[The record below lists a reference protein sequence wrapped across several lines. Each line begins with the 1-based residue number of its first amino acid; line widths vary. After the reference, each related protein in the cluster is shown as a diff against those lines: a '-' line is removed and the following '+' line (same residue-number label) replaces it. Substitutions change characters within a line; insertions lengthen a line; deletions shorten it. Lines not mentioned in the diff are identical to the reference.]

1 MVNDGRSD
9 NEADD
14 GTVSYTIRN
23 IPGYLDY
30 IITSQAASA
39 GKPKTTWLRELLVD
53 TFRDDISNFIRKSGL
68 VASLDAELFE
78 YLRASADPNG
88 YSGLLPGINEGYI
101 SFLNLKNDDDLKR
114 ILFNNAP
121 YLRDMARVGMAGI
134 SYFRRGLSLEL
145 ALFAELAAQDWAVIR
160 MAWEKAF
167 YSTQPD
173 AENQFY
179 KNIDSVRLLKNLSSL
194 VPGFVTEGSFV
205 TLYSYRPASYGESAW
220 RVQVMLKDGHNGAVP
235 APVPR
240 FPGWVII
247 ADPGYTTSLSSP
259 DGTGPAYFFRNNR
272 CEFHVYAWHAGEF
285 VTDENVEI
293 GLTQQLLACI
303 ESQMV

>member
-1 MVNDGRSD
+1 MLNDDSLD
-9 NEADD
+9 TMSDD

-23 IPGYLDY
+23 IPGKLDG

-39 GKPKTTWLRELLVD
+39 GKPKATWLREKLADVFSD
-53 TFRDDISNFIRKSGL
+53 HIQNFVRKNGL
-68 VASLDAELFE
+68 VASLDAELLE
-78 YLRASADPNG
+78 YLQASADPNG
-88 YSGLLPGINEGYI
+88 YSGLQPGIDKGYI
-101 SFLNLKNDDDLKR
+101 NYLNLKCDDDLVR
-114 ILFNNAP
+114 ILFSNAP

-134 SYFRRGLSLEL
+134 NYFRPGLSLEL
-145 ALFAELAAQDWAVIR
+145 ALFAELAAQEDAIIR
-160 MAWEKAF
+160 MARENAF

-179 KNIDSVRLLKNLSSL
+179 KHIDSVRLLKKLTPL

-220 RVQVMLKDGHNGAVP
+220 RVQVTQKDGHKGNQP

-240 FPGWVII
+240 FPGWVIV

-259 DGTGPAYFFRNNR
+259 GGTGPAYFFRNNR

-285 VTDENVEI
+285 VSDEDTEI
-293 GLTQQLLACI
+293 GLTQKLLTCI

>member
-1 MVNDGRSD
+1 MIHDSRLDTES
-9 NEADD
+9 DD

-23 IPGYLDY
+23 ISASLDAN
-30 IITSQAASA
+30 ITSQAASA
-39 GKPKTTWLRELLVD
+39 GKPKTTWLRELLAD
-53 TFRDDISNFIRKSGL
+53 IFRDHIQNFVRKNRL

-78 YLRASADPNG
+78 YLRASADPDG
-88 YSGLLPGINEGYI
+88 YSGLQPGLNKSYIN
-101 SFLNLKNDDDLKR
+101 FLDLNNDDDLKR

-121 YLRDMARVGMAGI
+121 YLRDMARVGMAGV
-134 SYFRRGLSLEL
+134 SYFRQGLSLEL
-145 ALFAELAAQDWAVIR
+145 ALFAELAAQDEAVIR

-179 KNIDSVRLLKNLSSL
+179 KSIDSVRLLKNLSCL

-220 RVQVMLKDGHNGAVP
+220 RVQVMLKDGHNGKQP
-235 APVPR
+235 APVPK
-240 FPGWVII
+240 FPGWVIV
-247 ADPGYTTSLSSP
+247 ADPGYATSLSLP
-259 DGTGPAYFFRNNR
+259 GGTGPAYFFRNNR

-285 VTDENVEI
+285 VTDGNTEKN
-293 GLTQQLLACI
+293 LTQQLLTFI

>member
-1 MVNDGRSD
+1 MIID
-9 NEADD
+9 NRQDSEADD

-23 IPGYLDY
+23 ISASLDAN
-30 IITSQAASA
+30 ITSQAASA
-39 GKPKTTWLRELLVD
+39 GKPKATWLREMLA
-53 TFRDDISNFIRKSGL
+53 DIFSDHIQNFVRKNGL
-68 VASLDAELFE
+68 VASLDAELLE

-121 YLRDMARVGMAGI
+121 YLRDMARVGMAGVG
-134 SYFRRGLSLEL
+134 YFRRGLSLEL
-145 ALFAELAAQDWAVIR
+145 ALFAELAAQDEAVIR

-167 YSTQPD
+167 YSPQPD

-179 KNIDSVRLLKNLSSL
+179 KHIDSVRLLKKLPPL

-205 TLYSYRPASYGESAW
+205 ILYSYRPVSYGESGW
-220 RVQVMLKDGHNGAVP
+220 RVQAILKDGHNGKQPV
-235 APVPR
+235 PVPR
-240 FPGWVII
+240 FPGWVIV

-285 VTDENVEI
+285 VTDGAVENN
-293 GLTQQLLACI
+293 LTQQLLACI
-303 ESQMV
+303 ENQMV

>member
-220 RVQVMLKDGHNGAVP
+220 RVQGMLKDGHNGAVP

-259 DGTGPAYFFRNNR
+259 GGTGPAYFFRNNR

>member
-9 NEADD
+9 NEAYD

-259 DGTGPAYFFRNNR
+259 GGTGPAYFFRNNR

>member
-134 SYFRRGLSLEL
+134 SYFRRGCRLNWPCLQSWPLRIGLLSE
-145 ALFAELAAQDWAVIR
+145 WPG
-160 MAWEKAF
+160 K
-167 YSTQPD
+167 
-173 AENQFY
+173 
-179 KNIDSVRLLKNLSSL
+179 RLLLH
-194 VPGFVTEGSFV
+194 
-205 TLYSYRPASYGESAW
+205 SA
-220 RVQVMLKDGHNGAVP
+220 
-235 APVPR
+235 
-240 FPGWVII
+240 
-247 ADPGYTTSLSSP
+247 
-259 DGTGPAYFFRNNR
+259 
-272 CEFHVYAWHAGEF
+272 
-285 VTDENVEI
+285 
-293 GLTQQLLACI
+293 
-303 ESQMV
+303 

>member
-1 MVNDGRSD
+1 MIIDSRQD

-23 IPGYLDY
+23 IPAYLDN

-39 GKPKTTWLRELLVD
+39 GKPKATWLRELLVD
-53 TFRDDISNFIRKSGL
+53 SFRDDISNFIRKSGL
-68 VASLDAELFE
+68 VASLDAELLE

-173 AENQFY
+173 EENQFY
-179 KNIDSVRLLKNLSSL
+179 KRIDSVRLLKNLSSL

-205 TLYSYRPASYGESAW
+205 TLYSYRPASYGGSAW

-240 FPGWVII
+240 FPGWVIV
-247 ADPGYTTSLSSP
+247 ADPGYTTSLSST

-272 CEFHVYAWHAGEF
+272 CEFHVYAWQTEKF
-285 VTDENVEI
+285 VTDEDIEI
-293 GLTQQLLACI
+293 GLTQQLLTFI

>member
-1 MVNDGRSD
+1 
-9 NEADD
+9 
-14 GTVSYTIRN
+14 
-23 IPGYLDY
+23 LDY

-240 FPGWVII
+240 FPGWV
-247 ADPGYTTSLSSP
+247 
-259 DGTGPAYFFRNNR
+259 
-272 CEFHVYAWHAGEF
+272 
-285 VTDENVEI
+285 
-293 GLTQQLLACI
+293 
-303 ESQMV
+303 

>member
-1 MVNDGRSD
+1 MLRDGNLD
-9 NEADD
+9 TEGDD

-39 GKPKTTWLRELLVD
+39 GKPKATWLREFLAD

-78 YLRASADPNG
+78 YLTASADPNG
-88 YSGLLPGINEGYI
+88 YSGLQPGINEGYI
-101 SFLNLKNDDDLKR
+101 SFLNLKSDDDLKR

-121 YLRDMARVGMAGI
+121 YLRDMARERMAGI
-134 SYFRRGLSLEL
+134 GYFRRGLSLEL
-145 ALFAELAAQDWAVIR
+145 ALFAELAARDEAIIR
-160 MAWEKAF
+160 MAWDKAF
-167 YSTQPD
+167 YSPQPD

-179 KNIDSVRLLKNLSSL
+179 KHIDSVRLLKKLSPL

-205 TLYSYRPASYGESAW
+205 TLYSYRPVSYGGAAW
-220 RVQVMLKDGHNGAVP
+220 RVQVMLKDDHNGKTP
-235 APVPR
+235 APVPK
-240 FPGWVII
+240 FPGWVIV

-259 DGTGPAYFFRNNR
+259 DGTGPAYFFRNRR
-272 CEFHVYAWHAGEF
+272 CEFHVYAWHAGEL
-285 VTDENVEI
+285 VTDNDTEHN
-293 GLTQQLLACI
+293 LTQQLLTFI
-303 ESQMV
+303 ENQMV